1 MLEYLFPLALTCLI
15 VSGTPGPNNIMLTAS
30 GKNFGYLKTIPHA
43 LGIVIGVQLLIIFLS
58 LGLIAVF
65 NEYPFIQEILKFIG
79 SCYLLYLA
87 YRIYKSDLSDD
98 KNISKPI
105 TFIESL
111 LFQFVNPKGV
121 MMAISIISIYSNY
134 ENFIFI
140 SSYMACV
147 ISILLSCLITNLISV
162 ISWTLIGTFLENI
175 IKSSAAIKKFNLFMS
190 SLLVLTIGLIYLD
203 IT

>member
-1 MLEYLFPLALTCLI
+1 MKI
-15 VSGTPGPNNIMLTAS
+15 KIISIGNNPPKWVQDILVKYTS
-30 GKNFGYLKTIPHA
+30 RFDTHFKIEFIEIKSEKNFK
-43 LGIVIGVQLLIIFLS
+43 S
-58 LGLIAVF
+58 LGHKKL
-65 NEYPFIQEILKFIG
+65 QEAEKILKFIG

-134 ENFIFI
+134 ENFTFI
-140 SSYMACV
+140 SSYIAGV
-147 ISILLSCLITNLISV
+147 ILILLSCLITNLISV
-162 ISWTLIGTFLENI
+162 ISWTLIGIFLENF

-190 SLLVLTIGLIYLD
+190 GLLVLTIGLIYLD
-203 IT
+203 IN

>member
-1 MLEYLFPLALTCLI
+1 
-15 VSGTPGPNNIMLTAS
+15 MLTAS
-30 GKNFGYLKTIPHA
+30 GKNFGFLKTIPHA

-134 ENFIFI
+134 ENFTFI
-140 SSYMACV
+140 SSYIAGV
-147 ISILLSCLITNLISV
+147 ILILLSCLITNLISV
-162 ISWTLIGTFLENI
+162 ISWTLIGIFLENF

-190 SLLVLTIGLIYLD
+190 GLLVLTIGLIYLD
-203 IT
+203 IN